1 MQPHQ
6 VFWEICNL
14 TNYENISYSI
24 NVLIK
29 LLGKYFISNYPSN
42 QNFWEICNLIK
53 FFEKYV
59 ISSSMIFRNVSIC
72 RSCKN
77 CIVCFIKI
85 LFWTKWIQMIFDK
98 MPNWM
103 WIILQ
108 LSYLQNLTKKFK
120 VHYNLRL
127 NLILLCDVDHN
138 MMHKSKK
145 HNCIYLA
152 AVSNCEQ
159 GDPKKCPI
167 TILLQK
173 LPR

>member
-72 RSCKN
+72 RSCKKMHR
-77 CIVCFIKI
+77 IFHLIWIKLIQII
-85 LFWTKWIQMIFDK
+85 LDK
-98 MPNWM
+98 TPNWM

-108 LSYLQNLTKKFK
+108 LLYRVFFSTGPPTPENISGRVPYKNTSTAPPPKSFK
-120 VHYNLRL
+120 YENHIEVLRHL
-127 NLILLCDVDHN
+127 DLD
-138 MMHKSKK
+138 
-145 HNCIYLA
+145 LA
-152 AVSNCEQ
+152 SL
-159 GDPKKCPI
+159 G
-167 TILLQK
+167 L
-173 LPR
+173 

>member
-98 MPNWM
+98 MPNWL

-108 LSYLQNLTKKFK
+108 LLYLQNLIKELK
-120 VHYNLRL
+120 VHYEISDWIWYFCVML
-127 NLILLCDVDHN
+127 
-138 MMHKSKK
+138 
-145 HNCIYLA
+145 
-152 AVSNCEQ
+152 
-159 GDPKKCPI
+159 I
-167 TILLQK
+167 TIWCINVKGTNVLCCIVKQGYPK
-173 LPR
+173 NVW